1 MVPRLSLSNQRK
13 IQRER
18 RKGKGRNETAR
29 SLHVSVN
36 TVTKYTNTLIVD
48 ERPGWMNRK
57 GQSQLYTGKTL
68 KKVQIE
74 IKNKTYCSAIQLKKA
89 LKLPGSDRSFQRILI
104 ANKIGLHKHRR
115 VPHFQPHHIQNRYNF
130 AKETISKGFLPE
142 LCLFDDEKT
151 VRGRGPDK
159 YYRSLREEN
168 TPQPESK
175 SRAHPNTVGIW
186 GCVGVGFKSKLFV
199 TDGTIDG
206 ATYTDAVIN
215 GLSKAKM
222 DPPLDTRV
230 LLSDNAGWHKKRD
243 EMPRIERANIKQK
256 FLPPLSSDLNPIEH
270 VWALLSSKLYENC
283 AIYDTVDS
291 LRKAVIKAWNSIPQE
306 SIDNLVLSY
315 GDRLLECYSR
325 EGKMTKY

>member
-1 MVPRLSLSNQRK
+1 MLMRL
-13 IQRER
+13 
-18 RKGKGRNETAR
+18 
-29 SLHVSVN
+29 
-36 TVTKYTNTLIVD
+36 TNSEIV
-48 ERPGWMNRK
+48 
-57 GQSQLYTGKTL
+57 
-68 KKVQIE
+68 
-74 IKNKTYCSAIQLKKA
+74 
-89 LKLPGSDRSFQRILI
+89 
-104 ANKIGLHKHRR
+104 H
-115 VPHFQPHHIQNRYNF
+115 
-130 AKETISKGFLPE
+130 
-142 LCLFDDEKT
+142 
-151 VRGRGPDK
+151 
-159 YYRSLREEN
+159 
-168 TPQPESK
+168 
-175 SRAHPNTVGIW
+175 
-186 GCVGVGFKSKLFV
+186 SKLFV

-243 EMPRIERANIKQK
+243 EMPRIERAKIKQK